1 MKHKTASKL
10 VVLCT
15 LAALSLPGCAAIEHR
30 NLQVSA
36 KMSDSIFINPENLDK
51 PIYVRATNTSD
62 FQEIDLTQ
70 LIKDKITAAGRNVT
84 SNPKEAAYQLQANL
98 LFLGEE
104 QKGMTME
111 GAVAGGVGGALAGG
125 MLANSRSMN
134 NYGGTLTGLAV
145 GAAGAGIGALTGS
158 MVHVDTYAGVV
169 DISIKEVVDGG
180 VTGTETANVQNGSGA
195 AKQTTR
201 AINETRQEYRTR
213 IGVKAV
219 QTNIDRNAATKSI
232 TERLASQ
239 IAGYFK

>member
-1 MKHKTASKL
+1 MHIINIGFSQHICCQIYLLESGKKNDFRHSPTHPNKT
-10 VVLCT
+10 
-15 LAALSLPGCAAIEHR
+15 
-30 NLQVSA
+30 
-36 KMSDSIFINPENLDK
+36 IFLNPENLDK

-84 SNPKEAAYQLQANL
+84 SNPKDAAYQLQANL

-104 QKGMTME
+104 KKGMTME
-111 GAVAGGVGGALAGG
+111 GAVAGGVGGALAGA
-125 MLANSRSMN
+125 MLANNRSMN
-134 NYGGTLTGLAV
+134 GYGGSMTALAV
-145 GAAGAGIGALTGS
+145 GAAGAGLGALAGS
-158 MVHVDTYAGVV
+158 MVHVDTYSGVV

-180 VTGTETANVQNGSGA
+180 VTGTETADVKNGSGA
-195 AKQTTR
+195 GKVTTR

-219 QTNIDRNAATKSI
+219 QTNIDRTEATKSI